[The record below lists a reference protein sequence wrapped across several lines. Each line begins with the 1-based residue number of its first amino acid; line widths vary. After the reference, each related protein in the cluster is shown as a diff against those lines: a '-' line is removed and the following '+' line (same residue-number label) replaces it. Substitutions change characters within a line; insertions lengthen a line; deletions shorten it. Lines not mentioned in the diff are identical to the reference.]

1 MIVMRPIDA
10 KRLEANIKEAFRE
23 NPVVM
28 GIMLRWVRKQ
38 PTAADVAQVVHGRWD
53 GDTCTACK
61 LPWNY
66 QMVQDAD
73 DWGYFD
79 PMPDYCPNC
88 GARMDGNDGG

>member
-1 MIVMRPIDA
+1 MSVADYITRN
-10 KRLEANIKEAFRE
+10 EAIRALQINLGDYCSARRALCEI
-23 NPVVM
+23 P
-28 GIMLRWVRKQ
+28 
-38 PTAADVAQVVHGRWD
+38 AADVAPVVHGRWD
-53 GDTCTACK
+53 GNTCTACK

-88 GARMDGNDGG
+88 GAIMDRKDDEKIG